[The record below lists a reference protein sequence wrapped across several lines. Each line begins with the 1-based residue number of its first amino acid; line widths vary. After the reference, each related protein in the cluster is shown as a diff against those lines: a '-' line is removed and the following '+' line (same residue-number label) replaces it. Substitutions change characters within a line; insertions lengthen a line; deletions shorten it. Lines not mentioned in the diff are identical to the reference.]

1 MSFFHLRARTPGNR
15 RRGDQNLIGYAIA
28 AALTVAAVVGV
39 TALGSTSRD
48 NAKADAYFNEIT
60 KIADSMRAWFGNDYT
75 QFGLAAAS
83 PALLVNMKMI
93 PTNLIVGGNAVTP
106 WGGQLQVNGTST
118 TRFYIDLVNTALT
131 PAVPQKACVSVVNRL
146 AGMSGVVD
154 FQVNGGAALGTNN
167 PTVAQATALCAGSAY
182 VIFQ

>member
-1 MSFFHLRARTPGNR
+1 
-15 RRGDQNLIGYAIA
+15 
-28 AALTVAAVVGV
+28 
-39 TALGSTSRD
+39 
-48 NAKADAYFNEIT
+48 
-60 KIADSMRAWFGNDYT
+60 
-75 QFGLAAAS
+75 
-83 PALLVNMKMI
+83 MKMI